1 MNKLF
6 SVLIF
11 LSFSAFESVNFAHYK
26 NKLEINLFIVE
37 ISDLFQEAY
46 QSKVLGD
53 KFIVL
58 SIRRF
63 S

>member
-26 NKLEINLFIVE
+26 NKLEINLF
-37 ISDLFQEAY
+37 QEAY